1 LITAG
6 ICIKH
11 VITGKDTTSSSSEEI
26 SLGIMSSRIST
37 ENETVRDY
45 KNTDGKDTESEK
57 EHSEHKKIMCLLK

>member
-1 LITAG
+1 MITAG

-57 EHSEHKKIMCLLK
+57 PSETKKLLSILK